1 MPRKQHHPPIHAFTL
16 LELLVVLAII
26 GLLMALLLVAVQSV
40 RMAAAKA
47 ACANNLRQLGLA
59 FHSYH
64 DTHAV
69 LPPATT
75 HPVESDESDG
85 PARDRYR
92 LLNWGARL
100 LPYLEQEPLWREIDQ
115 LYAKSG
121 SHLAPN
127 QLDQFLSITLHVF
140 RCPSDP
146 PLSLGLYLPEYE
158 EPCTYLG
165 NAGRSTSRND
175 GILFLDS
182 AIRFPDIT
190 DGMSHTLLV
199 GERPVNEY
207 KGGGRWLGG
216 YGHWGVGDSYLGVR
230 ETIVSTTC
238 PESPY
243 PYRRSAKTDPCS
255 FWHFWSFHHGG
266 SNFLFADG
274 SVHFLRYSSESVLPA
289 LATRAGGEVV
299 TIP

>member
-1 MPRKQHHPPIHAFTL
+1 MSKHRHAFTL

-75 HPVESDESDG
+75 HPVDMDPVIG
-85 PARDRYR
+85 PSADRYR
-92 LLNWGARL
+92 LLNWGGRL
-100 LPYLEQEPLWREIDQ
+100 LPYLEQEPLWRQIDEA
-115 LYAKSG
+115 YAAGPSPG
-121 SHLAPN
+121 ALHLSSYEAMP
-127 QLDQFLSITLHVF
+127 LKLFL
-140 RCPSDP
+140 CPSDP
-146 PLSLGLYLPEYE
+146 PLTLAQVLPNHIEN
-158 EPCTYLG
+158 CNYLG
-165 NAGRSTSRND
+165 NAGRSSTRND
-175 GILFLDS
+175 GVLFLDS
-182 AIRFPDIT
+182 AIRFTDIT
-190 DGMSHTLLV
+190 DGMSNTLLV
-199 GERPVNEY
+199 GERPINEHTR
-207 KGGGRWLGG
+207 GGRWHGG
-216 YGHWGVGDSYLGVR
+216 WGNWSTGDSSLGVR
-230 ETIVSTTC
+230 ETRTSIEC

-289 LATRAGGEVV
+289 LATRAGGEG
-299 TIP
+299 